1 MINFLSENIELPDFD
16 QTKISQWVKIITAQN
31 GKKLGQINY
40 IFCDDAKIL
49 EINNRYLR
57 HDYYTDIITFD
68 YSSATSIKGDIFIS
82 VTTVSSNAVNLDID
96 FNNELLRVI
105 IHGILHLCGQDDKTP
120 DSKSV
125 MRLRENDALEIY
137 YNDFQ

>member
-16 QTKISQWVKIITAQN
+16 QTKISQWIKIITARN

-49 EINNRYLR
+49 EINNRYLQ

-68 YSSATSIKGDIFIS
+68 YSSTNSIKGDIFIS
-82 VTTVSSNAVNLDID
+82 TDTVSSNARALGVDY
-96 FNNELLRVI
+96 NEEILRVI

-120 DSKSV
+120 ESKSV
-125 MRLRENDALEIY
+125 MRSKENEALEIY
-137 YNDFQ
+137 NKEFK